1 MSGRFSGPRLSTHR
15 RAWPATVVALALALS
30 PHAAGAA
37 APVRVEVAPEVL
49 AQDVRRV
56 GVNLGTW
63 RSWGA
68 EQLGHNVLQN
78 PGFEGVVDR
87 AIVIVRD
94 AGPAGFSDD
103 DRRLG
108 RGDGFW
114 CGARFEVRTGA
125 AAGVS
130 GTVRDSQQAGG
141 EGYPWYTTD
150 GPAPPLASGDVIALT
165 RIDDDAPPERWHGS
179 ERVRAVV
186 DDVRPGS
193 PGRRCVALPA
203 SPVQPASVV
212 YYLDG
217 IATRAG
223 KLLLVEGRWRLA
235 FWSRSPGP
243 PARLRVRFVRQG
255 GPPFVEQV
263 LTPGLEWQRSV
274 IDFTARDGGPPGTL
288 ELRFEVEGDGEVRLD
303 DVELENRDDPPG
315 AFRAE
320 VVEALR
326 ALRPAY
332 LRDWQGGQGAT
343 LANRMAQS
351 FARRLTRSSTRA
363 EETIFEYSLPEF
375 LDLCEAVRA
384 NPWIVV
390 PTTFSDAEWDGLGAY
405 LAERASSRVFP
416 EVVVEFGNENW
427 NPLSRAAGI
436 PDPVAHGRAA
446 TRAFE
451 RLRGAA
457 GPGVPLR
464 TAVNGQFAN
473 PAAALRFGRAVP
485 GADLLAVAPYFLFS
499 LPAGHTPEQRLGLLF
514 PDAAAAF
521 GALADGLRGGRQ
533 RMAVYEVNLHAT
545 GGNAGAAER
554 DATVASAAAG
564 TALARRILDAQ
575 AAGAGPIAAYELAG
589 YDMWTDDRAGF
600 VKLWGMIRDLG
611 ATRRWR
617 PTGLAVSLLNRAFD
631 GDRHATSLPTDAP
644 VTAAAYRG
652 THGWSAVVLSSDLQP
667 TSVEIRF
674 PADLPAPLPV
684 RQLTLAAADPWTTN
698 EEQENVRVVEAP
710 ITASGRVVRVSLPPV
725 GLTVLLPPEGAE

>member
-1 MSGRFSGPRLSTHR
+1 MRGRFSGRRRPTRR
-15 RAWPATVVALALALS
+15 RAWPATVVAVALALA
-30 PHAAGAA
+30 PRAAGAA
-37 APVRVEVAPEVL
+37 EPVRVEVAGEVL
-49 AQDVRRV
+49 SQDVRRV

-78 PGFEGVVDR
+78 PGFEGVIDR
-87 AIVIVRD
+87 AIVVVRD

-114 CGARFEVRTGA
+114 RGARFEVRTGA

-130 GTVRDSQQAGG
+130 GTVRDSRRAGA
-141 EGYPWYTTD
+141 EGYPSYTTE
-150 GPAPPLASGDVIALT
+150 GPVPPLAAGDVIALT
-165 RIDDDAPPERWHGS
+165 RTDDDVLPERWHGS
-179 ERVRAVV
+179 ERVRAVL
-186 DDVRPGS
+186 DDARPGS
-193 PGRRCVALPA
+193 PGKRCVGLPA
-203 SPVQPASVV
+203 SPAQPASLV

-223 KLLLVEGRWRLA
+223 KLLPVDGRWRLA
-235 FWSRSPGP
+235 FWSRSPGL

-263 LTPGLEWQRSV
+263 LTPGFEWQRTV
-274 IDFTARDGGPPGTL
+274 IDFTARDGGSPGTL
-288 ELRFEVEGDGEVRLD
+288 ELRFEAEGDGEVRLD

-326 ALRPAY
+326 ALRPGY

-343 LANRMAQS
+343 LANRMAAP

-390 PTTFSDAEWDGLGAY
+390 PTTFSDAEWEALGAY

-416 EVVVEFGNENW
+416 EVIVEFGNENW

-436 PDPVAHGRAA
+436 PDPVRHGVAA
-446 TRAFE
+446 SRAFE
-451 RLRGAA
+451 MLRRAA
-457 GPGVPLR
+457 GRDVSLR

-473 PAAALRFGRAVP
+473 PAAALRFGRAAP

-499 LPAGHTPEQRLGLLF
+499 LPAGRTPEQRLGLLF
-514 PDAAAAF
+514 PDDASAF

-533 RMAVYEVNLHAT
+533 RMAVYEVNLHTT
-545 GGNAGAAER
+545 GGNAGATER
-554 DATVASAAAG
+554 DTTVASAAAG

-575 AAGAGPIAAYELAG
+575 AARAGPIAAYELAG
-589 YDMWTDDRAGF
+589 YDMWTDDRSGF
-600 VKLWGMIRDLG
+600 VKLWGLIRDLG

-631 GDRHATSLPTDAP
+631 GDRHATSLPTGTP
-644 VTAAAYRG
+644 VTVAAYRG
-652 THGWSAVVLSSDLQP
+652 AHGWSAVMLSSTLQP
-667 TSVEIRF
+667 ASVEIRF
-674 PADLPAPLPV
+674 PADLPGPLPA
-684 RQLTLAAADPWTTN
+684 RQLTLAAGDPWATN
-698 EEQENVRVVEAP
+698 EDQENVRVVDAP
-710 ITASGRVVRVSLPPV
+710 ITANGRVVRVSLPPV
-725 GLTVLLPPEGAE
+725 GLTVLLPPEVAE